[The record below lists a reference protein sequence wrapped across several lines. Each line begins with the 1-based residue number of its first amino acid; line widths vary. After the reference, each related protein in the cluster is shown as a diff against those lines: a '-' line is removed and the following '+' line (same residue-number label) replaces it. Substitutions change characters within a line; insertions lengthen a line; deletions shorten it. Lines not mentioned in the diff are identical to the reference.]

1 MNKYKNINFISFIL
15 QDESTIFFAL
25 HLKRNINILFTISFT
40 SVVEKIEIIS
50 EIKEFK
56 FKS

>member
-1 MNKYKNINFISFIL
+1 MNKNKNINFISFIL

-25 HLKRNINILFTISFT
+25 HLKRYVNILFTISFT

-50 EIKEFK
+50 EIKEFN
-56 FKS
+56 

>member
-1 MNKYKNINFISFIL
+1 MNKNKNINFISFIL
-15 QDESTIFFAL
+15 QDESTFFIAL
-25 HLKRNINILFTISFT
+25 HLKRNINILFTISFK
-40 SVVEKIEIIS
+40 SVVEKIEIIY

>member
-1 MNKYKNINFISFIL
+1 MNKNKNINFISFIL

-40 SVVEKIEIIS
+40 SFVEKIEIIS